1 MQSRLSQIQKRRI
14 MEISSDLIIVG
25 TAVLVAAN
33 CASIG
38 VFLVLRQMAMMSDAI
53 SHAVLLGIVIA
64 VFAVGGREPVP
75 VIVGGV
81 LSGILTVSL
90 VELLYRSGK
99 LKQDSS
105 IGIVFPFLF
114 AIGVILV
121 TQAGTVH
128 IDAQHVLYGSIEFAP
143 FDTLYVDELNIGSKS
158 LWVLGILAIANV
170 SFIGILYKE
179 LKITT
184 FDKSLALGMGLMP
197 MLVHYLLMI
206 MVATTAVVA
215 FESVGAI
222 LVIAFFIVPAS
233 AAYLL
238 TDRLSRMLVISTS
251 LGIASAVTGY
261 MFAVFADVSI
271 SGSMA
276 TVAGIIFGLIWV
288 FAPNRGLIS
297 RWRRISRQRFEID
310 LGIMLTHIQNE
321 TDAERQVSVFT
332 MSQSLGWTEEYSKKV
347 GDFIEEQEFVKR
359 DTQGNF
365 VLTGLGLKKAKD
377 YSS

>member
-1 MQSRLSQIQKRRI
+1 
-14 MEISSDLIIVG
+14 MEISSDLIIIG

-64 VFAVGGREPVP
+64 VFAVGGREPIA

-99 LKQDSS
+99 LRQDSS
-105 IGIVFPFLF
+105 IGIIFPFLF

-121 TQAGTVH
+121 TQAGNVH
-128 IDAQHVLYGSIEFAP
+128 IDVQHVLYGSIEFAP
-143 FDTLYVDELNIGSKS
+143 FDTLYLNELDIGSKS

-170 SFIGILYKE
+170 SFIVILYKE
-179 LKITT
+179 LKIST
-184 FDKSLALGMGLMP
+184 FDKSLALGVGLMP
-197 MLVHYLLMI
+197 LLVHYLLMI

-233 AAYLL
+233 SAFLL
-238 TDRLSRMLVISTS
+238 TDRLYKMLVLSVS
-251 LGIASAVTGY
+251 LGITSAVIGY
-261 MFAVFADVSI
+261 LFAIFADVSI

-276 TVAGIIFGLIWV
+276 SIA
-288 FAPNRGLIS
+288 
-297 RWRRISRQRFEID
+297 
-310 LGIMLTHIQNE
+310 
-321 TDAERQVSVFT
+321 
-332 MSQSLGWTEEYSKKV
+332 
-347 GDFIEEQEFVKR
+347 
-359 DTQGNF
+359 
-365 VLTGLGLKKAKD
+365 
-377 YSS
+377 

>member
-1 MQSRLSQIQKRRI
+1 MI
-14 MEISSDLIIVG
+14 EISSDLIIIG

-38 VFLVLRQMAMMSDAI
+38 AFLVLRQMAMMSDAI
-53 SHAVLLGIVIA
+53 SHAVLLGIVLA
-64 VFAVGGREPVP
+64 VFIVGGRETVP

-81 LSGILTVSL
+81 LSGILTVSI

-121 TQAGTVH
+121 TQGGNVH
-128 IDAQHVLYGSIEFAP
+128 IDAQHVLYGSIEFVP
-143 FDTLYVDELNIGSKS
+143 FDTLYLDDINIGSKS
-158 LWVLGILAIANV
+158 LWVLGILAIANI
-170 SFIGILYKE
+170 SFIAILYKE
-179 LKITT
+179 LKIST
-184 FDKSLALGMGLMP
+184 FDTSIAVSVGLMP

-233 AAYLL
+233 GSYLL
-238 TDRLSRMLVISTS
+238 TDRLSHMIVLSVI
-251 LGIASAVTGY
+251 LGIISAVTGY
-261 MFAVFADVSI
+261 LFAILADVSI
-271 SGSMA
+271 AGSMA
-276 TVAGIIFGLIWV
+276 TTAGIVFGLIWV

-297 RWRRISRQRFEID
+297 RWRRTSKQRLEID
-310 LGIMLTHIQNE
+310 VGIMLTHIHDEINLDRIV
-321 TDAERQVSVFT
+321 TS
-332 MSQSLGWTEEYSKKV
+332 SSISNSLGWTKGYSEKLSTFAQEKKLVTQNKQGNLLLTENGSKKA
-347 GDFIEEQEFVKR
+347 E
-359 DTQGNF
+359 N
-365 VLTGLGLKKAKD
+365 
-377 YSS
+377 YNN

>member
-1 MQSRLSQIQKRRI
+1 
-14 MEISSDLIIVG
+14 MEISSDLIIIG

-53 SHAVLLGIVIA
+53 SHAVLLGIVIT
-64 VFAVGGREPVP
+64 VFVVGGREPVP

-99 LKQDSS
+99 LRQDSS
-105 IGIVFPFLF
+105 IGIIFPFLF

-121 TQAGTVH
+121 TQAGNVH

-143 FDTLYVDELNIGSKS
+143 FDTLYLDELNIGSKS

-179 LKITT
+179 LKIST
-184 FDKSLALGMGLMP
+184 FDKSLALGVGLMP
-197 MLVHYLLMI
+197 LLVHYLLMI

-233 AAYLL
+233 SAYLL
-238 TDRLSRMLVISTS
+238 TERLSRMLVLSVS
-251 LGIASAVTGY
+251 LGIVSAVTGY
-261 MFAVFADVSI
+261 LLAIFADVSI

-276 TVAGIIFGLIWV
+276 TTAGIIFGLVWV

-297 RWRRISRQRFEID
+297 RWRRISKQRFEVD
-310 LGIMLTHIQNE
+310 LGIVLTHIQNE
-321 TDAERQVSVFT
+321 LDANRQVSTVT
-332 MSQSLGWTEEYSKKV
+332 ISNSLGWTREYSKKLSE
-347 GDFIEEQEFVKR
+347 FILEKKFVEK
-359 DTQGNF
+359 DAKGNL
-365 VLTGLGLKKAKD
+365 VLTGLGLKKAEN
-377 YSS
+377 YSN

>member
-1 MQSRLSQIQKRRI
+1 M
-14 MEISSDLIIVG
+14 SSDLIIIG
-25 TAVLVAAN
+25 TAILVAAN

-64 VFAVGGREPVP
+64 VFAVGGREPIP

-90 VELLYRSGK
+90 VEILYRTGK

-121 TQAGTVH
+121 TQAGNVH
-128 IDAQHVLYGSIEFAP
+128 IDAQHVLYGSIEFVP
-143 FDTLYVDELNIGSKS
+143 FDSIYFDDVNIGSKS
-158 LWVLGILAIANV
+158 LWVLGVLAIANI
-170 SFIGILYKE
+170 SFIMILYKE
-179 LKITT
+179 LKIST
-184 FDKSLALGMGLMP
+184 FDKSLAVSVGLMP
-197 MLVHYLLMI
+197 ILIHYLLMI

-238 TDRLSRMLVISTS
+238 TDRLSYMIVLAVT
-251 LGIASAVTGY
+251 LGIISAVAGY
-261 MFAVFADVSI
+261 FFALSADVSI
-271 SGSMA
+271 AGSMA
-276 TVAGIIFGLIWV
+276 TTAGIIFGLMWV

-297 RWRRISRQRFEID
+297 RWRRIAKQRFEID
-310 LGIMLTHIQNE
+310 LGILLTHIQRE
-321 TDAERQVSVFT
+321 TESHNKVTSLT
-332 MSQSLGWTEEYSKKV
+332 ISPSLGWKTEYSKRV
-347 GDFIEEQEFVKR
+347 HDFAQKQKLL
-359 DTQGNF
+359 DKDDDGNLH
-365 VLTGLGLKKAKD
+365 LTEIGLQKAKCYD
-377 YSS
+377 S

>member
-1 MQSRLSQIQKRRI
+1 M
-14 MEISSDLIIVG
+14 SSDLIIIG

-64 VFAVGGREPVP
+64 VFAVGGREPIP

-90 VELLYRSGK
+90 VEILYRTGK

-121 TQAGTVH
+121 TQGGNVH
-128 IDAQHVLYGSIEFAP
+128 IDAQHVLYGSIEFVP
-143 FDTLYVDELNIGSKS
+143 FDSLYFDDTNIGSKS
-158 LWVLGILAIANV
+158 LWVLGILAIANI
-170 SFIGILYKE
+170 SFIMVLYKE
-179 LKITT
+179 LKIST
-184 FDKSLALGMGLMP
+184 FDKSLAVSVGLMP
-197 MLVHYLLMI
+197 ILIHYLLMI

-222 LVIAFFIVPAS
+222 LVIAFFIVPA
-233 AAYLL
+233 AGAYLL
-238 TDRLSRMLVISTS
+238 TDRLSYMIVLSVA
-251 LGIASAVTGY
+251 LGIISAITGY
-261 MFAVFADVSI
+261 LFALSVDVSI
-271 SGSMA
+271 AGSMA
-276 TVAGIIFGLIWV
+276 TTAGIVFGLIWV

-297 RWRRISRQRFEID
+297 RWRRITKQRFEID
-310 LGIMLTHIQNE
+310 VQVLLTHIQKE
-321 TDAERQVSVFT
+321 TESNNKVNSLT
-332 MSQSLGWTEEYSKKV
+332 ISPSLGWKIEYSKKV
-347 GDFIEEQEFVKR
+347 NDFAQKQKLLEKDEEGTLQ
-359 DTQGNF
+359 
-365 VLTGLGLKKAKD
+365 LTENGLKKAKH

>member
-1 MQSRLSQIQKRRI
+1 

-53 SHAVLLGIVIA
+53 SHAVLLGIVVA

-75 VIVGGV
+75 VIAGGV

-99 LKQDSS
+99 LRQDSS

-114 AIGVILV
+114 AVGVILV
-121 TQAGTVH
+121 TQAGNVH

-143 FDTLYVDELNIGSKS
+143 FDALYLDEFNIGPKP

-170 SFIGILYKE
+170 SFIGVLYKE
-179 LKITT
+179 LKIST
-184 FDKSLALGMGLMP
+184 FDKSLALGVGLMP

-233 AAYLL
+233 SAYLL
-238 TDRLSRMLVISTS
+238 TERLSRMLVLSVS
-251 LGIASAVTGY
+251 LGVASAATGY
-261 MFAVFADVSI
+261 LLAVIIDVSI

-276 TVAGIIFGLIWV
+276 TTAGIIFGLIWV
-288 FAPNRGLIS
+288 LAPNRGLVG
-297 RWRRISRQRFEID
+297 RWRRTSRQRFEVD
-310 LGIMLTHIQNE
+310 LGMVLTLIQSAR
-321 TDAERQVSVFT
+321 AERKVSALT
-332 MSQSLGWTEEYSKKV
+332 ISDSLGWTLKYSKKLA
-347 GDFIEEQEFVKR
+347 EFVQEQKFAKM
-359 DTQGNF
+359 DAQGNM
-365 VLTGLGLKKAKD
+365 VLTELGLRKAES
-377 YSS
+377 YSN

>member
-1 MQSRLSQIQKRRI
+1 
-14 MEISSDLIIVG
+14 MEISSDLIIIG

-99 LKQDSS
+99 LRQDSS
-105 IGIVFPFLF
+105 IGIIFPFLF

-121 TQAGTVH
+121 TQAGNVH

-143 FDTLYVDELNIGSKS
+143 FDTLYLDELNIGSKS

-179 LKITT
+179 LKIST
-184 FDKSLALGMGLMP
+184 FDKSLALGVGLMP
-197 MLVHYLLMI
+197 LLVHYLLMI

-233 AAYLL
+233 SAYLL
-238 TDRLSRMLVISTS
+238 TERLSRMLVLSVS
-251 LGIASAVTGY
+251 LGIVSAVTGY
-261 MFAVFADVSI
+261 LFAIFADVSI

-276 TVAGIIFGLIWV
+276 TTAGIIFGLVWV

-297 RWRRISRQRFEID
+297 RWRRISTQRFEVD
-310 LGIMLTHIQNE
+310 LGIVLTHIQNE
-321 TDAERQVSVFT
+321 LDANRQVSTVT
-332 MSQSLGWTEEYSKKV
+332 ISNSLGWTKEYSKKLSE
-347 GDFIEEQEFVKR
+347 FIQEKKFVEK
-359 DTQGNF
+359 DTQGNL
-365 VLTGLGLKKAKD
+365 VLTGLGLKKAEN
-377 YSS
+377 YSN

>member
-1 MQSRLSQIQKRRI
+1 
-14 MEISSDLIIVG
+14 MEISSDLVVVG
-25 TAVLVAAN
+25 TAVLVAVN

-38 VFLVLRQMAMMSDAI
+38 VFLVLRQMVMMSDAI

-99 LKQDSS
+99 LRQDSS
-105 IGIVFPFLF
+105 IGIIFPFLF
-114 AIGVILV
+114 AIGVVLV
-121 TQAGTVH
+121 TQAGNVH
-128 IDAQHVLYGSIEFAP
+128 IDTQHVLYGSIEFAP
-143 FDTLYVDELNIGSKS
+143 FDTLYVDGLNMGPKS

-170 SFIGILYKE
+170 SFIGIIYKE
-179 LKITT
+179 LKIST
-184 FDKSLALGMGLMP
+184 FDKSLALGVGLMP
-197 MLVHYLLMI
+197 LLIHYLLMV

-238 TDRLSRMLVISTS
+238 TDRLSRMLVLSVS
-251 LGIASAVTGY
+251 LGTASAVTGY
-261 MFAVFADVSI
+261 MFAIFANVSI

-276 TVAGIIFGLIWV
+276 TAAGIVFGLVWV
-288 FAPNRGLIS
+288 FAPNRGLVG
-297 RWRRISRQRFEID
+297 RWRRISKQRFEID
-310 LGIMLTHIQNE
+310 LGIVLTHIQNE
-321 TDAERQVSVFT
+321 LDADRKVSVST
-332 MSQSLGWTEEYSKKV
+332 ISTSLGWTKEYSKKLAE
-347 GDFIEEQEFVKR
+347 FIQEQKLVER
-359 DTQGNF
+359 DAQGNL
-365 VLTGLGLKKAKD
+365 VLTGLGLKKAAN
-377 YSS
+377 YSN